1 MNSKVMANLI
11 GRLVSALIAM
21 LPKDIAKKAVD
32 ALLDKIEDA
41 VVASSSPIDDKIVL
55 PLCKLIRNTFDIPD
69 ED

>member
-1 MNSKVMANLI
+1 MNRKVLANLI

-41 VVASSSPIDDKIVL
+41 VTASATPIDDKIVL
-55 PLCKLIRNTFDIPD
+55 PLCKLIRDSFDIPD

>member
-1 MNSKVMANLI
+1 VNRKVLANLI

-41 VVASSSPIDDKIVL
+41 VAASATPIDDKIVL
-55 PLCKLIRNTFDIPD
+55 PLCKLIRDSFDIPD

>member
-1 MNSKVMANLI
+1 MNRKVLANLI

-41 VVASSSPIDDKIVL
+41 VTASATPIDDKIVL
-55 PLCKLIRNTFDIPD
+55 PLCELIRDSFDIPD